1 MFSTIAGFLGK
12 TLFSKSS
19 ALLLPLLLL
28 IAIFLIWNFDTI
40 ATGLGY
46 QTKSS
51 LIKSNAE
58 LQSKVDELTRANEQ
72 LVAQIEE
79 LKEENRL
86 GLEVV
91 SELNDRLKDNK
102 DTKQEIIDRRNEL
115 ISNIRN
121 PEKTQVVVSTRDLTE
136 AEQVS
141 VVNINSLHEAY
152 DAFFGGSYENSSSNT
167 EHSGNERLLAVSETT
182 GGEGA
187 NRVSDSNQGNTGTSV
202 TELSRD
208 SSSQLATL
216 HKSNT
221 TGKGSSIDRLFNNP
235 AFGNQVL

>member
-28 IAIFLIWNFDTI
+28 ITIFLVWNFDTI
-40 ATGLGY
+40 ATGFGY

-72 LVAQIEE
+72 LVAQVED

-91 SELNDRLKDNK
+91 TELNDRLKDNK
-102 DTKQEIIDRRNEL
+102 DTRQDIIDRRNEL
-115 ISNIRN
+115 ISNIKN
-121 PEKTQVVVSTRDLTE
+121 PQKTQVVVSTKDLTE

-141 VVNINSLHEAY
+141 LVNINSLHEAY
-152 DAFFGGSYENSSSNT
+152 DAFFGGSHENSSSNV
-167 EHSGNERLLAVSETT
+167 EYPGNERLLDVSETT
-182 GGEGA
+182 GGEGTR
-187 NRVSDSNQGNTGTSV
+187 RVSNSNQGNTGASV

-208 SSSQLATL
+208 SSSQLAAL
-216 HKSNT
+216 HESNSS
-221 TGKGSSIDRLFNNP
+221 GQGSSIDRLFNNP